1 LSEENQRL
9 REENERLRGESKRL
23 AGQVQYLSGQCS
35 KQKTAIDALKRE
47 LEKGLQCYADAGRSF
62 AIRLINWTQV
72 KVQITTPDA
81 LIDELKKNKSEL
93 EKTPEDNE

>member
-1 LSEENQRL
+1 
-9 REENERLRGESKRL
+9 
-23 AGQVQYLSGQCS
+23 
-35 KQKTAIDALKRE
+35 